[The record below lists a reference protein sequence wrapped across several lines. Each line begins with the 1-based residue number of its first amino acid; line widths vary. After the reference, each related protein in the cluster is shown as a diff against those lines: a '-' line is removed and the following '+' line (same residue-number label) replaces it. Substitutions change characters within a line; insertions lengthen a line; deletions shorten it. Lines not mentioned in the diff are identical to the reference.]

1 MLQCSKKGQSMTPLD
16 WMKQE
21 RERLLAQIERLQS
34 GAFRI
39 GHDNGSGWVDA
50 TADHIATS
58 LASLAEY
65 DLGSWTSPD
74 LVKADDIS
82 VRWPLSRPRFLVKA
96 SVLRAHFPHRSGV
109 RVGQ

>member
-1 MLQCSKKGQSMTPLD
+1 MLQCSKRGQSMTPLD

-50 TADHIATS
+50 TADHIAS
-58 LASLAEY
+58 NLASLAEY
-65 DLGSWTSPD
+65 DLVLAQAELAGPAVFSAP
-74 LVKADDIS
+74 V
-82 VRWPLSRPRFLVKA
+82 VEQA
-96 SVLRAHFPHRSGV
+96 SLPF
-109 RVGQ
+109 